1 MGIQVSWENE
11 EKTIIHYVYDGR
23 WTLQDFDDAR
33 LEAAKL
39 EETVTHRVDV
49 IVDVRKSSLVP
60 TGAISRG
67 KQVMTTTPSSHPNE
81 GTAVIVGAGPLVRSI
96 YDVVSKV
103 YPEIVR
109 RRGFR
114 FARSIEEA
122 HDLIAKET
130 AAKPHSSTP
139 V

>member
-1 MGIQVSWENE
+1 MGIEVNWDNE
-11 EKTIIHYVYDGR
+11 AKTIITYVYEGR
-23 WTLQDFDDAR
+23 WTLQDFDNAR

-60 TGAISRG
+60 TGTISRG
-67 KQVMTTTPSSHPNE
+67 KQVITTTPVSHPQE
-81 GTAVIVGAGPLVRSI
+81 GMAVIVGAGPLVRSI
-96 YDVVSKV
+96 YDVVNKV

-114 FARSIEEA
+114 FARSLDEA
-122 HDLIAKET
+122 HSLIAQEVEGR
-130 AAKPHSSTP
+130 ASSP
-139 V
+139 A